1 MTLLIVELIAMA
13 MAFAAAIVAYASW
26 RSTRHE
32 AEGEARHM
40 FEAGEG
46 RTRFLALWG
55 LMTSIG
61 FLVAIVFSLVGLFVV
76 PLCGT

>member
-1 MTLLIVELIAMA
+1 
-13 MAFAAAIVAYASW
+13 
-26 RSTRHE
+26 
-32 AEGEARHM
+32 M

-61 FLVAIVFSLVGLFVV
+61 FLVAIVFSLVGLFVAREDIRCRSGCACGC
-76 PLCGT
+76 PRSARLCGRRVAGVRAPLEF